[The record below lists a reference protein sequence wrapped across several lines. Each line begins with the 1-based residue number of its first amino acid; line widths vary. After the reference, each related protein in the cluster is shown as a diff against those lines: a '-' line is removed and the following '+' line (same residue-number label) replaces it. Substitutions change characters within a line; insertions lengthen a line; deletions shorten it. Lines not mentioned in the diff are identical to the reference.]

1 MANAARDA
9 NYVPTLLATDNTDGA
24 TPMRVSVDPVTH
36 GLDTSDNTT
45 GSDLSG
51 DIASRDANYVPVL
64 MGVSSADGVTPT
76 AVYGDPAT
84 GALLID
90 ST

>member
-9 NYVPTLLATDNTDGA
+9 NYVPTLLGTSNADGI
-24 TPMRVSVDPVTH
+24 TPMRVYVDPTAH
-36 GLDTSDNTT
+36 SLDIDDDTT

-51 DIASRDANYVPVL
+51 NVASRDANYVPVL
-64 MGVSSADGVTPT
+64 MGVSSADGITPT
-76 AVYGDPAT
+76 PIYGDPAT
-84 GALLID
+84 GKLLID